1 MKSSNTR
8 QSNIEL
14 LRCFA
19 MLCIIVYHLCLFA
32 LGGVP
37 TGTRLYQALQIPLHI
52 GVPLFVLISGYF
64 GIRFSLLGLMRLC
77 SKGYVYFVP
86 LAVIPMLVTHNYGGA
101 KDLLRSICIIGF
113 DAQWYLNTYLY
124 LFLFSPV
131 INKFLDPVTR
141 VQRIYLLAVLAFM
154 SIYIGNVTEGDVSL
168 VEGKNLTN
176 FLLLYTIGN
185 TIRHCQPRIDSCR
198 MSMLVGSCLLFNLLL
213 VVGFMYVPFLAG
225 KIWKYSYAYDSPII
239 MVNSIWVFAIFS
251 KIQLQSRFVNWLGS
265 GVFACYLLQ
274 CPSVVWK
281 NLFEH
286 PVQQLYTL
294 FPHPCA
300 IIPIMIVYAA
310 IAMLAMASFDKML
323 NPLWNRLVAFAAK
336 YDEKWNTRQLN
347 PKH

>member
-1 MKSSNTR
+1 MPQNER

-64 GIRFSLLGLMRLC
+64 GIRFSLRGLMRLC
-77 SKGYVYFVP
+77 SKGYFYFVP
-86 LAVIPMLVTHNYGGA
+86 LLVIPMVVGHFGGV
-101 KDLLRSICIIGF
+101 KDVLKSVFIFGF

-131 INKFLDPVTR
+131 INRYLEQITKT
-141 VQRIYLLAVLAFM
+141 QRFYLLGILAFM

-176 FLLLYTIGN
+176 FLLLYVIGN
-185 TIRHCQPRIDSCR
+185 TIRHYQGVINACSQRK
-198 MSMLVGSCLLFNLLL
+198 LVVSYLLFNALL
-213 VVGFMYVPFLAG
+213 VVGFMSVPLLAG

-251 KIQLQSRFVNWLGS
+251 KLRVQSRFVNWLGS
-265 GVFACYLLQ
+265 SVFACYLLQ

-281 NLFEH
+281 NCFEC
-286 PVQQLYTL
+286 PVQLLYGIA
-294 FPHPCA
+294 PEPWV
-300 IIPIMIVYAA
+300 IIPVMIVYAFV
-310 IAMLAMASFDKML
+310 AMLVMASLDKML
-323 NPLWNRLVAFAAK
+323 NPLWDRLVAFAAR
-336 YDEKWNTRQLN
+336 YDEKWNTRQIR
-347 PKH
+347 